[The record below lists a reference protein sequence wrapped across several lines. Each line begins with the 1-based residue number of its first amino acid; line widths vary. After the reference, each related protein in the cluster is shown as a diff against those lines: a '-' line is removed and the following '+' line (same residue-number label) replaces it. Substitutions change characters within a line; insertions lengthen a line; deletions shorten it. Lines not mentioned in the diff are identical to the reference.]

1 MINQTL
7 LIDVVLRRPELVN
20 KPLWQQIA
28 FQLAFV
34 SVAGLF
40 AGWLFIGEV
49 RHSVLGLEDHIV
61 QARFEARDLQQK
73 LDVMPRLS
81 ELHKQLAEKAAQDDP
96 FQPDRLSE
104 LIVEPL
110 SQVGASL
117 LSWQPAP
124 RHVGESHQ
132 ERWQLAFNSDYT
144 GALQVLRELAALPY
158 VLRIAQ
164 LSIKPEAVLTASP
177 PETPR
182 LQVALALIGPEVVP

>member
-7 LIDVVLRRPELVN
+7 LIDAVLRRPELVN

-34 SVAGLF
+34 SAAGLL
-40 AGWLFIGEV
+40 AGWLFIGGV
-49 RHSVLGLEDHIV
+49 RQSALGLEDHIV
-61 QARFEARDLQQK
+61 QARFEVRETQQK
-73 LDVMPRLS
+73 LDVMPQLS
-81 ELHKQLAEKAAQDDP
+81 ELHEQLTEKTAQDEP
-96 FQPDRLSE
+96 FQPDRLSQ

-110 SQVGASL
+110 SQAGASL

-124 RHVGESHQ
+124 RHAGESHQ
-132 ERWQLAFNSDYT
+132 ERWQLAFSADYT

-164 LSIKPEAVLTASP
+164 LSIKSEAVLTASP
-177 PETPR
+177 PEIPQ
-182 LQVALALIGPEVVP
+182 LQVALALIGPEAVP